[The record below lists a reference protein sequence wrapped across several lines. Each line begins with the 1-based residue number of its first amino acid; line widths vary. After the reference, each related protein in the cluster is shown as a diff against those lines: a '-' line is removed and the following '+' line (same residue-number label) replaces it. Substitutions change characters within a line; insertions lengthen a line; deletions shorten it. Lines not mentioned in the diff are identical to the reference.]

1 MELFDTHAHLSDE
14 AFDED
19 RHSLIPKLF
28 ESGVTRIIDVACD
41 VRTADRTI
49 ELIDRY
55 PFIYGTVGMHP
66 HDVSAMDNAMMDRIS
81 DILQHKKML
90 ALGEIGLD
98 YHYDLSPRDCQRK
111 WFAEQLELAKQL
123 GYPVV
128 LHIREAFGDCMDILH
143 AHRDGLRGVMHCY
156 SGSVET
162 AYECLDLGLKFSF
175 GGAVTFK
182 NAKKPVEVVQKL
194 PLDSIM
200 LETDCPYMT
209 PCRTAAN
216 ATTPGLCTLRQKK
229 LRKFA
234 AFPQRKSAPQ
244 LIKLP
249 KAFSESDNE
258 CKNARSTFVFTANA
272 AGLSMLYFTINSHFS
287 VFKPLKLGGHSSFAF
302 EFCFAIS
309 MISGYLRV
317 I

>member
-98 YHYDLSPRDCQRK
+98 YHYENANTAVQHEIFRQQLDLADQLDLPVIIHSRDATQDTINVLKSRRNHC
-111 WFAEQLELAKQL
+111 
-123 GYPVV
+123 GV
-128 LHIREAFGDCMDILH
+128 LHCF
-143 AHRDGLRGVMHCY
+143 
-156 SGSVET
+156 SGSADT
-162 AYECLDLGLKFSF
+162 AQIYLKMGYYIGFT
-175 GGAVTFK
+175 GVVTFS
-182 NAKKPVEVVQKL
+182 NAKKAVEAAKTI
-194 PLDSIM
+194 PLDRIL
-200 LETDCPYMT
+200 LETDCPYMAPVPFRGKRCT
-209 PCRTAAN
+209 SDMIAHTAAKI
-216 ATTPGLCTLRQKK
+216 AEIKEIS
-229 LRKFA
+229 
-234 AFPQRKSAPQ
+234 PQQMVDIARENTCR
-244 LIKLP
+244 LFGIK
-249 KAFSESDNE
+249 
-258 CKNARSTFVFTANA
+258 
-272 AGLSMLYFTINSHFS
+272 
-287 VFKPLKLGGHSSFAF
+287 
-302 EFCFAIS
+302 
-309 MISGYLRV
+309 
-317 I
+317 

>member
-98 YHYDLSPRDCQRK
+98 YHYDFSPKQEQQR
-111 WFAEQLELAKQL
+111 WFMLQMELAAQTGK
-123 GYPVV
+123 PVV
-128 LHIREAFGDCMDILH
+128 IHSREAVAPTISVLHAYPSVRGILH
-143 AHRDGLRGVMHCY
+143 SCSFSAECVQECLRMGYYVSF
-156 SGSVET
+156 SGSVT
-162 AYECLDLGLKFSF
+162 FRNASGLLD
-175 GGAVTFK
+175 AVR
-182 NAKKPVEVVQKL
+182 AVPDERL
-194 PLDSIM
+194 L
-200 LETDCPYMT
+200 LETDCPYLAPVPM
-209 PCRTAAN
+209 R
-216 ATTPGLCTLRQKK
+216 GK
-229 LRKFA
+229 L
-234 AFPQRKSAPQ
+234 
-244 LIKLP
+244 
-249 KAFSESDNE
+249 N
-258 CKNARSTFVFTANA
+258 
-272 AGLSMLYFTINSHFS
+272 H
-287 VFKPLKLGGHSSFAF
+287 
-302 EFCFAIS
+302 
-309 MISGYLRV
+309 SGYLQYTAQLLATARGTTPEHIAQITRENAYAV
-317 I
+317 FGLTAEC

>member
-123 GYPVV
+123 DYPVV

-162 AYECLDLGLKFSF
+162 AFECLDLGLKFSF

-209 PCRTAAN
+209 PVPHRGERNHPGFMHLTA
-216 ATTPGLCTLRQKK
+216 KK

-249 KAFSESDNE
+249 IAFSALNNE
-258 CKNARSTFVFTANA
+258 MNKCPPHFRIHGKCCGLVNALFYN
-272 AGLSMLYFTINSHFS
+272 
-287 VFKPLKLGGHSSFAF
+287 
-302 EFCFAIS
+302 
-309 MISGYLRV
+309 
-317 I
+317 

>member
-55 PFIYGTVGMHP
+55 PFIYGTVG
-66 HDVSAMDNAMMDRIS
+66 
-81 DILQHKKML
+81 ML

-162 AYECLDLGLKFSF
+162 AFECLDLGLKFSF

-194 PLDSIM
+194 SLDSIM

-209 PCRTAAN
+209 PVPHRGERNHPGFMHLTAEKIAEVRGIS
-216 ATTPGLCTLRQKK
+216 AEEVCS
-229 LRKFA
+229 A
-234 AFPQRKSAPQ
+234 AYK
-244 LIKLP
+244 
-249 KAFSESDNE
+249 
-258 CKNARSTFVFTANA
+258 TAN
-272 AGLSMLYFTINSHFS
+272 
-287 VFKPLKLGGHSSFAF
+287 SFF
-302 EFCFAIS
+302 GI
-309 MISGYLRV
+309 G
-317 I
+317 

>member
-123 GYPVV
+123 DYPVV

-162 AYECLDLGLKFSF
+162 AFECLDLGLKFSF

-200 LETDCPYMT
+200 LETDCPYMAPEPVRGT
-209 PCRTAAN
+209 RNDSRNIAHVAAYIGTIWDMDAQAVLDQTA
-216 ATTPGLCTLRQKK
+216 
-229 LRKFA
+229 
-234 AFPQRKSAPQ
+234 
-244 LIKLP
+244 
-249 KAFSESDNE
+249 E
-258 CKNARSTFVFTANA
+258 NARRCF
-272 AGLSMLYFTINSHFS
+272 GL
-287 VFKPLKLGGHSSFAF
+287 
-302 EFCFAIS
+302 
-309 MISGYLRV
+309 
-317 I
+317 

>member
-66 HDVSAMDNAMMDRIS
+66 HDVSAMDNALMDRIS

-143 AHRDGLRGVMHCY
+143 AHRD
-156 SGSVET
+156 
-162 AYECLDLGLKFSF
+162 
-175 GGAVTFK
+175 
-182 NAKKPVEVVQKL
+182 
-194 PLDSIM
+194 
-200 LETDCPYMT
+200 
-209 PCRTAAN
+209 
-216 ATTPGLCTLRQKK
+216 
-229 LRKFA
+229 RK
-234 AFPQRKSAPQ
+234 R
-244 LIKLP
+244 
-249 KAFSESDNE
+249 
-258 CKNARSTFVFTANA
+258 
-272 AGLSMLYFTINSHFS
+272 
-287 VFKPLKLGGHSSFAF
+287 
-302 EFCFAIS
+302 
-309 MISGYLRV
+309 
-317 I
+317 